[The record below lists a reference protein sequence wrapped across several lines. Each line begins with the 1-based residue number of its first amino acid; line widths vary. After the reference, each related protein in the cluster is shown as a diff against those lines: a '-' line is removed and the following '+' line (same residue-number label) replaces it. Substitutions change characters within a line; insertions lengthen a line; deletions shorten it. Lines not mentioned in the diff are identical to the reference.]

1 MRLNQKGFAVST
13 ILYGLLLVMVFIIFL
28 LLSVS
33 RFERRTTNNYVELIS
48 KELNE
53 CVANG
58 SC

>member
-28 LLSVS
+28 LLSVN
-33 RFERRTTNNYVELIS
+33 RFERKTTNDYVELIS

-53 CVANG
+53 CVNDG

>member
-28 LLSVS
+28 LLSVN
-33 RFERRTTNNYVELIS
+33 RFERRTTNDYVELFS

>member
-13 ILYGLLLVMVFIIFL
+13 IIYGLLLVMVFIIFL
-28 LLSVS
+28 LLSVN
-33 RFERRTTNNYVELIS
+33 RFERRTTNDYVELIS

>member
-1 MRLNQKGFAVST
+1 MRLSQKGFAVST

-28 LLSVS
+28 LLSVN
-33 RFERRTTNNYVELIS
+33 RFERRTTNDYVELIS

>member
-28 LLSVS
+28 LLSVN
-33 RFERRTTNNYVELIS
+33 RFERRTTNDYVELIS

-53 CVANG
+53 CVASG

>member
-28 LLSVS
+28 LLSVN
-33 RFERRTTNNYVELIS
+33 RFERITTNDYVELIS

>member
-33 RFERRTTNNYVELIS
+33 RFERRTTNDYVELIS

>member
-13 ILYGLLLVMVFIIFL
+13 ILYGLLLVMSFIVFL
-28 LLSVS
+28 LLSVN

-53 CVANG
+53 CVNEG

>member
-28 LLSVS
+28 LLSVN
-33 RFERRTTNNYVELIS
+33 RFEKKTTNDYVELIS

>member
-13 ILYGLLLVMVFIIFL
+13 ILYGLLLVMGFIIFL
-28 LLSVS
+28 LLSVN
-33 RFERRTTNNYVELIS
+33 RFERRTTNDYVELIS

>member
-28 LLSVS
+28 LLSVN
-33 RFERRTTNNYVELIS
+33 RFERRTTNDYVELIS
-48 KELNE
+48 KELTE

>member
-1 MRLNQKGFAVST
+1 MRLNKKGFAVST

-28 LLSVS
+28 LLSVN
-33 RFERRTTNNYVELIS
+33 RFERRTTNDYVELIS

>member
-28 LLSVS
+28 LLSVN
-33 RFERRTTNNYVELIS
+33 RFERRSTNNYVELIS

>member
-28 LLSVS
+28 LLSVN
-33 RFERRTTNNYVELIS
+33 RFERRTTNDYVELIS

-53 CVANG
+53 CVGNG

>member
-28 LLSVS
+28 LLSVN
-33 RFERRTTNNYVELIS
+33 RFERRTTNDYVELIS
-48 KELNE
+48 KELDE

>member
-1 MRLNQKGFAVST
+1 MRLNQ
-13 ILYGLLLVMVFIIFL
+13 LLVMVFIIFL
-28 LLSVS
+28 LLSVN
-33 RFERRTTNNYVELIS
+33 RFERRTTNDYVELIS

>member
-1 MRLNQKGFAVST
+1 MKLNQKGFAVST

-28 LLSVS
+28 LLSVN
-33 RFERRTTNNYVELIS
+33 RFERRTTNDYVELIS

>member
-28 LLSVS
+28 LLSVN
-33 RFERRTTNNYVELIS
+33 RFERRTTNDYVELIS
-48 KELNE
+48 KEVNE